1 MKRLK
6 RRVFSF
12 VLAMV
17 MVVSICTSGM
27 AAATPGQWKINVKT
41 KTISVTKDAS
51 SALKKA
57 AKKYVGKSF
66 KPLALLGTQTVSGVN
81 YCLLCYS
88 KTATQNPVEAI
99 DLVYV
104 NKNAKGKCK
113 IKNVVTLM
121 STEAGISGGWTLTK
135 KASKLALSK
144 AMKKA
149 FKAGLSNYVGITGTA
164 LGVLGS
170 QVVAGMK
177 YNLLCAGKMVTPGA
191 KKNLYQITVFVG
203 LDGKSSV
210 ESVEMIDVAALMTK
224 K

>member
-1 MKRLK
+1 MKTLK

-12 VLAMV
+12 ILALV
-17 MVVSICTSGM
+17 MVVSICTTGM
-27 AAATPGQWKINVKT
+27 AAKATGQWKINVKE
-41 KTISVTKDAS
+41 KTIAVTKEAS

-88 KTATQNPVEAI
+88 KTATQNPVEGI

-104 NKNAKGKCK
+104 NKTAKGKCK
-113 IKNVVTLM
+113 IMNVATLM
-121 STEAGISGGWTLTK
+121 SSEAGLPGGWTLTK

-149 FKAGLSNYVGITGTA
+149 FKAGLSNYDGITGTA

-177 YNLLCAGKMVTPGA
+177 YNLLCAGKMVTLGA

-203 LDGKSSV
+203 LDGKASIDSV
-210 ESVEMIDVAALMTK
+210 ELIDIAALMNK
-224 K
+224 

>member
-1 MKRLK
+1 MKTLK

-12 VLAMV
+12 ILALV
-17 MVVSICTSGM
+17 MVVSICTTGM
-27 AAATPGQWKINVKT
+27 AAKATGQWKINVKE
-41 KTISVTKDAS
+41 KTIAVTKEAS

-57 AKKYVGKSF
+57 TKKLVGKSF

-88 KTATQNPVEAI
+88 KTATQNPVGGI

-104 NKNAKGKCK
+104 NKTTKGKCK
-113 IKNVVTLM
+113 IMNVVTLM
-121 STEAGISGGWTLTK
+121 SSEAGLSGGWTLTK

-144 AMKKA
+144 DMKKA

-203 LDGKSSV
+203 LDGKASVDSV
-210 ESVEMIDVAALMTK
+210 EVIDVAALMNK
-224 K
+224 